1 MGGYNE
7 VVPTQPL
14 NVNVPEDLAQFV
26 EEQTE
31 GAGYATS
38 SDVVRE
44 GLRLLRD
51 RSRARTALARLLDN
65 GRADVGASPTRPFN
79 EAFLDGV
86 IARGV
91 DRRK

>member
-1 MGGYNE
+1 M
-7 VVPTQPL
+7 
-14 NVNVPEDLAQFV
+14 NVTVPEDLAQYV

-51 RSRARTALARLLDN
+51 RTRARTALARLLNN
-65 GRADVGASPTRPFN
+65 GPADLDAGRTRPFN
-79 EAFLDGV
+79 EAFLDSV

-91 DRRK
+91 DRRKP